1 MMMALA
7 VTLFCALIALAGSA
21 TSFPTGRDLRSSR
34 SAAAAAAAAAVP
46 APATYEC
53 VCEGMSCDDLDRC
66 HGHHC
71 FTSVNLEDSVPV
83 LQKGCF
89 LANVQRK
96 LTCRTPPSSGQAIE
110 CCRGHL
116 CNFNSTVALEP
127 KPKPTEDPNAPGLQ
141 RLALLIVGPFLLL
154 LGLSGVVILIIHR
167 ILWRRIKHLPSID
180 DEKGNA
186 ADALI
191 PTNVGDSTLADL
203 FDHSCTSG
211 SGSGLPFLVQRTVAR
226 QITLVDCVGK
236 GRFGEVWR
244 GHWQGENVA
253 VKIFSSRDEHSWV
266 RETEIYNTVSLRHEN
281 ILGFIASDMTSRNSS
296 TQLWLVTHFHETGSL
311 YDHLHAATL
320 DAAACL
326 RLALSA
332 AAGLAHLH
340 VEIVGT
346 QGKPGIAHRDIK
358 SKNILVKDNGQ
369 CCIADLGLAVMH
381 SQMTNMLDLGQ
392 NPRVGT
398 KRYMAPELLDD
409 SIQADCFDSFK
420 RADVWAF
427 GLVLWEIARRTVN
440 NGIAEEYKVPF
451 HDIVPCDPSFD
462 EMRKLVCVDQQ
473 RPTIPNRWFSDPML
487 AALARVMKECWYQN
501 PSARLTGLRIKK
513 TLAKIDGQQHK
524 MKADY

>member
-1 MMMALA
+1 MRPHFHQQFAPTSLVKYGQLTFAVPLWHGGNDPCAGSTAALHNYTNPQCA
-7 VTLFCALIALAGSA
+7 VAGPCGSVVQNIRLSLFCACPFFVAWNHRRPLA
-21 TSFPTGRDLRSSR
+21 
-34 SAAAAAAAAAVP
+34 
-46 APATYEC
+46 
-53 VCEGMSCDDLDRC
+53 
-66 HGHHC
+66 HG
-71 FTSVNLEDSVPV
+71 
-83 LQKGCF
+83 G
-89 LANVQRK
+89 A
-96 LTCRTPPSSGQAIE
+96 
-110 CCRGHL
+110 
-116 CNFNSTVALEP
+116 
-127 KPKPTEDPNAPGLQ
+127 
-141 RLALLIVGPFLLL
+141 
-154 LGLSGVVILIIHR
+154 
-167 ILWRRIKHLPSID
+167 
-180 DEKGNA
+180 
-186 ADALI
+186 
-191 PTNVGDSTLADL
+191 
-203 FDHSCTSG
+203 
-211 SGSGLPFLVQRTVAR
+211 
-226 QITLVDCVGK
+226 
-236 GRFGEVWR
+236 
-244 GHWQGENVA
+244 
-253 VKIFSSRDEHSWV
+253 
-266 RETEIYNTVSLRHEN
+266 
-281 ILGFIASDMTSRNSS
+281 GFIASDMTSRNSS

-311 YDHLHAATL
+311 YDHLHSATL